1 MEIKAKDYIGK
12 GDSKKSMKT
21 PKPCRISCLQ
31 EFSGN
36 SKLFGMFLMAM
47 AGLFLTFS
55 NLFVQLAIDA
65 NKKRIP
71 TLEIVFARSFVQ
83 LILLIP
89 WLLYYRVTIT
99 TERKNLAP
107 LVIMGICGFLS
118 VTFIYLGIDKV
129 PLGDATVITFT
140 SPVFTTFFAYALL
153 SESCSFVDGFC
164 GLISFTGVII
174 AARPDFIFG
183 ETHGH
188 TSVMFNKGNPKYKA
202 ETLYMMG
209 VGYILL
215 GAIFIS
221 LYYVLTRKIG
231 QQQHYI
237 VNIFYPSLLGTIFV
251 PILMLPHAN
260 FMFPVCWKSRLFMLL
275 VGAFGLA
282 GLIFLAWSLKLED
295 AGPLILIRNLDIVYA
310 FVLQYCFMGTAPS
323 WWSIGGGLIVMSST
337 SIVVGKRWLG
347 WRKDRNERTDELV
360 EAEEMTL
367 LNNESNERLEDRP
380 N

>member
-1 MEIKAKDYIGK
+1 MEIKAKDFILTE
-12 GDSKKSMKT
+12 DCKKRMT
-21 PKPCRISCLQ
+21 VPKPCRISSLQ
-31 EFSGN
+31 EFSEN

-55 NLFVQLAIDA
+55 NLFVQLAIEA

-83 LILLIP
+83 LMLLIP

-153 SESCSFVDGFC
+153 SESCSFVDGIC

-183 ETHGH
+183 ESHGH
-188 TSVMFNKGNPKYKA
+188 TSVMFNKGLAKKYKA

-237 VNIFYPSLLGTIFV
+237 VNIFYPSLFGTIFV

-275 VGAFGLA
+275 VGVFGII
-282 GLIFLAWSLKLED
+282 GLVLLAWSLKLED

-337 SIVVGKRWLG
+337 SIVVGKRWFG
-347 WRKDRNERTDELV
+347 WKKDRNERTDEFV
-360 EAEEMTL
+360 EEEEMTL
-367 LNNESNERLEDRP
+367 LDNCESNEQ
-380 N
+380 

>member
-1 MEIKAKDYIGK
+1 MEFKAKDLIKEDFQK
-12 GDSKKSMKT
+12 GMT
-21 PKPCRISCLQ
+21 IPKPCRIACLQ

-65 NKKRIP
+65 NKQRIP
-71 TLEIVFARSFVQ
+71 TLEIVFARSFAQ
-83 LILLIP
+83 LILLSP
-89 WLLYYRVTIT
+89 WLLYYRVKIT
-99 TERKNLAP
+99 TERKNLSS
-107 LVIMGICGFLS
+107 LIIMGICGFLS

-129 PLGDATVITFT
+129 PLGDATVIAFT

-153 SESCSFVDGFC
+153 SESCSFVDGVC

-174 AARPDFIFG
+174 AARPNFIFG
-183 ETHGH
+183 ESHGH

-215 GAIFIS
+215 GAIFVS
-221 LYYVLTRKIG
+221 MYYVLTRKIG
-231 QQQHYI
+231 QQQHFA

-251 PILMLPHAN
+251 PILMLPHSN
-260 FMFPVCWKSRLFMLL
+260 FMFPACWKSRLFILL
-275 VGAFGLA
+275 VGVFGLV
-282 GLIFLAWSLKLED
+282 GLILLAWSLKLED

-337 SIVVGKRWLG
+337 SIVVGKRWFG
-347 WRKDRNERTDELV
+347 WKKERNQRTDELV
-360 EAEEMTL
+360 EEEEMTL
-367 LNNESNERLEDRP
+367 LDNSESNEQLGGDP